1 MSWDRESLFAKASL
15 YFEKAFEQDREEPF
29 FGLWCAMGLEL
40 LLRSAVSNVS
50 PTLLA
55 EPHRDHQNLLH
66 ALNLGSPKSRK
77 ISIGTAQV
85 LSLCQILIKEFTD
98 SEFKTCSAIINQR
111 NEELHTGGNAF
122 GEYPTQ
128 YWIAGF
134 FKSCKILC
142 EAQGESLDSLFED
155 EIKQEVER
163 IIEETEKET
172 ISQTKSSI
180 AAHTKVY
187 EEKSDEEKLAKKI
200 EAEKYSNDL
209 VSSGHHRVDCPAC
222 GCKAIISGEPYGK
235 ENVQTIDGEIIVRQS
250 MLPTRFVCKACDLKL
265 NGYSSL
271 AAADLANYFTR
282 RRIYSPEAY
291 FELIHPDDYD
301 SIEALYLEQNP
312 IYEEYNN
319 E

>member
-1 MSWDRESLFAKASL
+1 MSWDRESLFLKASL
-15 YFEKAFEQDREEPF
+15 YFEKAFEEDREESF

-40 LLRSAVSNVS
+40 LLRSAVSNIS

-85 LSLCQILIKEFTD
+85 LNLCQALIKEFTD
-98 SEFKTCSAIINQR
+98 NEFKICSAIINQR

-128 YWIAGF
+128 LWIAGF

-142 EAQGESLDSLFED
+142 EAQGESLDSLLED
-155 EIKQEVER
+155 EIKQEADL
-163 IIEETEKET
+163 IIDEAEKET
-172 ISQTKSSI
+172 INQTKTSI
-180 AAHTKVY
+180 AAHKKVF
-187 EEKSDEEKLAKKI
+187 EEKSEEERRVKKE
-200 EAEKYSNDL
+200 EAEKNSDSL
-209 VSSGHHRVDCPAC
+209 VIVGHHRIDCPAC
-222 GCKAIISGEPYGK
+222 GCTATISGEPYGK
-235 ENVQTIDGEIIVRQS
+235 ENVQTIEGQIIVRHS
-250 MLPTRFVCKACDLKL
+250 MLPTKFVCKACDLKL
-265 NGYSSL
+265 SGYSSL
-271 AAADLANYFTR
+271 AAADIANYFTR
-282 RRIYSPEAY
+282 RRIYSPEDY

-301 SIEALYLEQNP
+301 SIEARYLEQNP
-312 IYEEYNN
+312 IYDEYNN